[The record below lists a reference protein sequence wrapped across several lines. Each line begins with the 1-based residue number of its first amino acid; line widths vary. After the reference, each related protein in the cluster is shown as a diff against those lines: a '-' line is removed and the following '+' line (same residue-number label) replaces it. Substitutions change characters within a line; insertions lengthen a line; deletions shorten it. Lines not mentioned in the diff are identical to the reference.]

1 MCLIIILLL
10 LIVNTVRALA
20 VPFWPLLVFWRYL
33 VYDNYSITGFV
44 GICRPLLTVAMFFSK
59 GKIYF
64 GYAAVVAHRR
74 CSLRLDGKFGQ

>member
-20 VPFWPLLVFWRYL
+20 VPFWPLSVFWRYL
-33 VYDNYSITGFV
+33 VYDNYSSTGFMADLSNITDSSYIFLQ
-44 GICRPLLTVAMFFSK
+44 GE
-59 GKIYF
+59 IYF

-74 CSLRLDGKFGQ
+74 CSMRLDGTKA